1 MVKKTRKLKKRG
13 GQVVMNIQY
22 PSFSLMNNSTT
33 TIKATE
39 EEPTIV
45 LPSIPLTTLI
55 MHDPNSSQPSWLHWL
70 ITNIPN
76 GDIIKG
82 SVIVPY
88 NGPSPP
94 PGTGVHNYK
103 FELYK
108 QRNQINISSLE
119 RNHFSPS
126 DFMNENGLTF
136 LKRKSFKVNT

>member
-1 MVKKTRKLKKRG
+1 
-13 GQVVMNIQY
+13 MNIQY
-22 PSFSLMNNSTT
+22 PSFSLRNNSSLAT
-33 TIKATE
+33 TIQATE
-39 EEPTIV
+39 EEPTVI

-70 ITNIPN
+70 VTNIPN
-76 GDIIKG
+76 GHITKG

-94 PGTGVHNYK
+94 KGTGTHNYK

-108 QRNQINISSLE
+108 QTTQINISSLE
-119 RNHFSPS
+119 RNHFSPES
-126 DFMNENGLTF
+126 FINENGLTF